1 LGPLGDPT
9 LPWVCTDFAPSE
21 DDFVPSELPDGKPI
35 GIIIDHTTAQG
46 LQGRFTENMVQ
57 YNKEA
62 ATGAK

>member
-1 LGPLGDPT
+1 
-9 LPWVCTDFAPSE
+9 
-21 DDFVPSELPDGKPI
+21 LPDGKPI